1 MTVVDQEERPYG
13 EFLLAFFYDRVVIAH
28 ARRLGSVL
36 RIFH

>member
-1 MTVVDQEERPYG
+1 
-13 EFLLAFFYDRVVIAH
+13 LAFFYHRVVIAH